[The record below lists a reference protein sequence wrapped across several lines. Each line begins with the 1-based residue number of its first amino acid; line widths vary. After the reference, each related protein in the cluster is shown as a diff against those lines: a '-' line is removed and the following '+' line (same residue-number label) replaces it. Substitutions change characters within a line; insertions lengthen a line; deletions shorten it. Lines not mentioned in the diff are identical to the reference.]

1 MNYRKPRLTAGA
13 INGLEL
19 NPDGTAKKPI
29 WAWFGGVSTVVD
41 NVQDVP
47 GTLVSNG
54 LDFTYDTQP
63 LYRKIDGPSELAQTD
78 LFEVS
83 KLRAEVVAVSPF
95 GEVKPLHAHVSTRH
109 KFDGHQPEDM
119 VRFFAMVASE
129 HPLAFESLVVLDHG
143 RTIFAAAKAYQS
155 ISTLFDTE
163 IVEPYICF
171 STGVDRATS
180 VWCELVLPNCM
191 NAFPNFINGR
201 SALRF
206 THHTPL
212 RMDALMSKF
221 SLEGT
226 TRYQA
231 DISAMAQMYLDST
244 ERRRYFSRILWD
256 NRATLYQVK
265 MAGEGA
271 PRSEIEMSIEKFRKH
286 NDHIDEL
293 EHWNDNAP
301 GQDQDCRR
309 DNVWGAFNAVLFW
322 TDHAKRS
329 NVHEQH
335 SRKNSILQG
344 PLNAIKKSALRSAQL
359 LAA

>member
-1 MNYRKPRLTAGA
+1 MLRKPKMTAGA
-13 INGLEL
+13 VNGLEL
-19 NPDGTAKKPI
+19 NPDGSTKRPI
-29 WAWFGGVSTVVD
+29 WPWFGGVSTVVE

-47 GTLVSNG
+47 GTLVRNG
-54 LDFTYDTQP
+54 LDFSYDTRP
-63 LYRKIDGPSELAQTD
+63 LFRKLDGPNSLHHTD

-95 GEVKPLHAHVSTRH
+95 GETKPLHAHVSTRH
-109 KFDGHQPEDM
+109 TFEGHQPEDM
-119 VRFFAMVASE
+119 VRIFAMVASE

-155 ISTLFDTE
+155 RSTLFGTE
-163 IVEPYICF
+163 IIEPYICF
-171 STGVDRATS
+171 STGVDRATN

-206 THHTPL
+206 THHKAL
-212 RMDALMSKF
+212 RMLDLMERF

-226 TRYQA
+226 TQYQA
-231 DISAMAQMYLDST
+231 DISAMAQKYLDSA

-265 MAGEGA
+265 MAGENA
-271 PRSEIEMSIEKFRKH
+271 PRSAVEMSIEKFRKH
-286 NDHIDEL
+286 NEHIDAL
-293 EHWNDNAP
+293 QHWNDNAP
-301 GQDQDCRR
+301 GQQQDCRR
-309 DNVWGAFNAVLFW
+309 GNVWGAFNAVLFW
-322 TDHAKRS
+322 TAHAKRS

-344 PLNAIKKSALRSAQL
+344 PLNAIKKSALRSAQA